1 MYVYENRKIRPRDA
15 ENTVKKKGEVV
26 TVHVHFAQ
34 HRMFGR
40 VHFTFPLL
48 PRLHLAMHRFPNRWH
63 KHEIHHELKAPD
75 GVWKL
80 ELGNFR
86 QMDVSIQICRVKSTS
101 DG

>member
-1 MYVYENRKIRPRDA
+1 MYVPRDA
-15 ENTVKKKGEVV
+15 EKTIKKEGEVV

-34 HRMFGR
+34 HGFWLGALYL
-40 VHFTFPLL
+40 PLL

-63 KHEIHHELKAPD
+63 KHEIHHELKAAD

-80 ELGNFR
+80 DLGDSR
-86 QMDVSIQICRVKSTS
+86 QTDLFTQICRAKSTS